1 MCKETTE
8 KVYYLYKHPN
18 GYFIVN
24 QIEDKDFIISS
35 FNEKY
40 MNGLM
45 LYLNFLVSRGIEITN
60 EALLKFIIDSA
71 LDQDKEC
78 YIRFNGNVFNKE

>member
-8 KVYYLYKHPN
+8 KVYYLYKHQN

-40 MNGLM
+40 MNGLI
-45 LYLNFLVSRGIEITN
+45 LYLNFLVSNGVEITN
-60 EALLKFIIDSA
+60 EALLKIIIDSA

-78 YIRFNGNVFNKE
+78 YIRFNKENMI

>member
-8 KVYYLYKHPN
+8 KVYYLYKHQN

-24 QIEDKDFIISS
+24 QIEDTDFIISS

-45 LYLNFLVSRGIEITN
+45 LYLNFLVSNGVEITN
-60 EALLKFIIDSA
+60 DGLLKLIIDSA

-78 YIRFNGNVFNKE
+78 YIRFNKENQI